1 MDDLSEL
8 AEVLRKARQEKGM
21 SLAEVQE
28 ATKIQRR
35 YLEAIENGNFDVLPG
50 HFYVRAFIKSY
61 AEAVGLDAD
70 ELIGQYASELPE
82 PPKVEEAPP
91 PLRQSRHGRK
101 EQSGNS
107 SKWVSRILLYLFAIL
122 VIGVIWASVNY
133 FLKDKEQPAPPP
145 AAQKEAPLDKKTDI
159 FVPPPENPETK
170 PQPQQPVQQPAAA
183 GKVTPLP
190 KTGSTMNFEVTGAD
204 KITVK
209 VTAKT
214 GDHWMDISGK
224 DGLITQQTLKE
235 GQSQTFEVTQDKG
248 NEALLRIARAR
259 DVEVV
264 VNGQPIDMSQAKK
277 TASQRIKI
285 IRK

>member
-1 MDDLSEL
+1 
-8 AEVLRKARQEKGM
+8 
-21 SLAEVQE
+21 
-28 ATKIQRR
+28 
-35 YLEAIENGNFDVLPG
+35 
-50 HFYVRAFIKSY
+50 
-61 AEAVGLDAD
+61 
-70 ELIGQYASELPE
+70 
-82 PPKVEEAPP
+82 
-91 PLRQSRHGRK
+91 
-101 EQSGNS
+101 
-107 SKWVSRILLYLFAIL
+107 
-122 VIGVIWASVNY
+122 
-133 FLKDKEQPAPPP
+133 
-145 AAQKEAPLDKKTDI
+145 
-159 FVPPPENPETK
+159 
-170 PQPQQPVQQPAAA
+170 
-183 GKVTPLP
+183 
-190 KTGSTMNFEVTGAD
+190 MNFEVTGAD